1 MNIEL
6 QRHQRDES
14 VFARQAAQ
22 LVNGDVWK
30 RRYEESQRFLHAQL
44 QRETENCR
52 EISAL
57 RAALITANAKAN
69 KWEARVNQLL
79 QGEIT

>member
-14 VFARQAAQ
+14 VFARQVAQ
-22 LVNGDVWK
+22 LNNGDVWK

-44 QRETENCR
+44 ERETENCK

-57 RAALITANAKAN
+57 RAALIDANARAK
-69 KWEARVNQLL
+69 KWQQRCC
-79 QGEIT
+79 EIQNTTL

>member
-6 QRHQRDES
+6 QRHERDERMF
-14 VFARQAAQ
+14 VRQLDQ
-22 LVNGDVWK
+22 LSGGDVWK

-44 QRETENCR
+44 QREVENCK

-69 KWEARVNQLL
+69 KWQQRCCEMQNTTL
-79 QGEIT
+79 